1 MSEFVSLYL
10 RANIS
15 EEKLMKFLQSPI
27 KNVPDFKDWLSWL
40 ESGERM
46 YGNPRSLIENFP
58 VKLSGD
64 VESNLSTLDIK
75 YHYDEAEQIVIF
87 YSLHIDENFN
97 SILPPVAALRDI
109 SNYIEPD
116 TSNNF
121 LVVYPY
127 WWGSRETVN
136 DLATLYMNLEYN
148 RSILEDDPIKD
159 NIQYATAFYDKHGEV
174 LAKEFYE
181 KNGYF

>member
-15 EEKLMKFLQSPI
+15 EEKLMKFLRSPI
-27 KNVPDFKDWLSWL
+27 KSIPDFNDWLSWL

-46 YGNPRSLIENFP
+46 YGNPRSFIESLT

-64 VESNLSTLDIK
+64 VKSNLPILDIK
-75 YHYDEAEQIVIF
+75 YYYDEAEKVVTF
-87 YSLHIDENFN
+87 YSLHIEENFN
-97 SILPPVAALRDI
+97 CILPPVAALRHI
-109 SNYIEPD
+109 SRYIEPD

-127 WWGSRETVN
+127 WWGSRETIN
-136 DLATLYMNLEYN
+136 DFATLYMHLEYN
-148 RSILEDDPIKD
+148 QSILEDEPVKG
-159 NIQYATAFYDKHGEV
+159 NIQYATAFYDKHAET